1 MVVVLTFKDSDVEV
15 ITDVKSVS
23 DFPGEVE
30 VRSSD
35 TDVTRYKK
43 NEIVKVDIVW
53 R

>member
-35 TDVTRYKK
+35 TVRYKK
-43 NEIVKVDIVW
+43 NEIVKADIVW